1 MVGRIS
7 IVRIAGLA
15 QLVEQLICNQQVAGS
30 SPIASSIFLID
41 VPRFEEVVQ
50 ENLQEFARESLFVR
64 RGTQVANGGRL

>member
-50 ENLQEFARESLFVR
+50 EFVYESLFVR